1 MKLISKTV
9 SMDDATYEPII
20 RLVIDVPVSLID
32 DLELYGVA
40 LPEVTDDLI
49 KTIGST
55 FVSYLEAGRG
65 G

>member
-1 MKLISKTV
+1 
-9 SMDDATYEPII
+9 MDDATYEPII